1 MHRFG
6 RLLSFAMLLQF
17 CTMAQQPVFSFG
29 AIADV
34 QYADKEDAIGR
45 QYRVSTAKLSACA
58 NLLNRERLEFVVQM
72 GDLIDEGA
80 GNLEVIRRIYGQ
92 IQAPRYHVLGNHDF
106 TVGRATLLPALGLE
120 KPYYEFSKKGWTF
133 VVLDGMN
140 ESVAGGWPE
149 GDPHAAAGRASLEAL
164 KKAGVSNAQTWNG
177 AVAPMQ
183 RQWLREALSRAGANG
198 QRVIVFSHF
207 PVLAASCRPE
217 HLLWDHEEVLRIL
230 ESSPATAAYING
242 HDHRGGAAVHA
253 GIPYLTLPGMVEHA
267 VNESCQVVDVYPDA
281 LVMRQAGA
289 SSGVRFPLR

>member
-1 MHRFG
+1 MHGFG
-6 RLLSFAMLLQF
+6 LLLGFVMLLQVSA
-17 CTMAQQPVFSFG
+17 TAQQPVFSFG

-45 QYRVSTAKLSACA
+45 QYRVSTAKLAACA
-58 NLLNRERLEFVVQM
+58 NLLNRERLEFVVQL
-72 GDLIDEGA
+72 GDLVDEGA
-80 GNLEVIRRIYGQ
+80 GNLEVIRRIYDQ

-106 TVGRATLLPALGLE
+106 TVGRATLMSALGLA

-133 VVLDGMN
+133 VVVDGMN

-149 GDPHAAAGRASLEAL
+149 GDPHATAGRAALEGL
-164 KKAGVSNAQTWNG
+164 KKAGASNAQTWDG
-177 AVAPMQ
+177 AVGPTQ
-183 RQWLREALSRAGANG
+183 RQWLRETLSRAGANG

-230 ESSPATAAYING
+230 ESSPAMAAYING
-242 HDHRGGAAVHA
+242 HDHKGGAAVHA

-281 LVMRQAGA
+281 LVVRQAGA
-289 SSGVRFPLR
+289 ASGLRFPLR